1 MQPIWKQQYSVFNES
16 IDNQHKK
23 FFQYC
28 ERLSLLAEESVN
40 AHRSNTE
47 LITLTFKVRT
57 YGFRHF
63 MDEEDLMLK
72 YKYPNLLQH
81 IREHNRYYSQFFNHI
96 EKDYNVY
103 TLDVLAPMDDN
114 SRRIATFLSKFAA
127 DWLIQH
133 IISMDK
139 SLGEYL
145 KKNMLW
151 ES

>member
-1 MQPIWKQQYSVFNES
+1 MQPIWNQRYSVYNEL
-16 IDNQHKK
+16 IDSQHKK

-28 ERLSLLAEESVN
+28 EQLAHLAEDSIN
-40 AHRSNTE
+40 TQRSNTE
-47 LITLTFKVRT
+47 LVTLTFKVRT

-63 MDEEDLMLK
+63 MDEEELMLK
-72 YKYPNLLQH
+72 HKYPNILQH

-96 EKDYNVY
+96 EEEYNIY
-103 TLDVLAPMDDN
+103 NLDLLAPMDDN

-133 IISMDK
+133 ILSMDK

-145 KKNMLW
+145 KKSMLW
-151 ES
+151 ET